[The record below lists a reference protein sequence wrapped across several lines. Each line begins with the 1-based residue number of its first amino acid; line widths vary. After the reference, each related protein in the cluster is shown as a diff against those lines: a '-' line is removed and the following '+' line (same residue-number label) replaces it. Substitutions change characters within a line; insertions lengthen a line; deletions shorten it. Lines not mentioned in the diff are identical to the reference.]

1 MKLIDANILLYA
13 YDTSSKHHS
22 LARAWL
28 ESELSGSEPVGFS
41 WMTLM
46 AFVRIG
52 TNPRAVAHPFSLEDC
67 CAIISSWLEQPNA
80 AVLTPGEQHFTILR
94 RLLLKSQ
101 ARGPLA
107 MDAHLAALALEHGA
121 TLVTND
127 RDFDRFD
134 GLRTLFPLTSG
145 HSHAP

>member
-13 YDTSSKHHS
+13 YDASSRHHG
-22 LARAWL
+22 LARKWL

-52 TNPRAVAHPFSLEDC
+52 TNPRAVAHPFDMEEC
-67 CAIISSWLEQPNA
+67 CAIVTSWLEQPNA
-80 AVLTPGEQHFTILR
+80 VVLTPGEQHWAILQ

-134 GLRTLFPLTSG
+134 GLKTLFPLTSG
-145 HSHAP
+145 QS